1 MSRTSDRTYLR
12 NRKHVQQTQ
21 DTCAWCGQ
29 WIDPDLAY
37 PDPYSFS
44 ADHIVPLARGG
55 HNRGALTATH
65 LKCNKIRGAK
75 PITEYRP
82 VHGRQW

>member
-12 NRKHVQQTQ
+12 NREHVRRTQ
-21 DTCAWCGQ
+21 DTCHLCGQ
-29 WIDPDLAY
+29 WIDPDLTY

-55 HNRGALTATH
+55 PNRGALTATH
-65 LKCNKIRGAK
+65 LVCNKRRGAK
-75 PITEYRP
+75 PLHHVQP
-82 VHGRQW
+82 NHGRQW